1 MQSLTL
7 NLLGKSTECCFK
19 TLIYSILLV
28 GTTEC
33 CFKTLIV
40 LILWE

>member
-7 NLLGKSTECCFK
+7 NLLGKSTECCSK

-28 GTTEC
+28 GSA
-33 CFKTLIV
+33 LPIP
-40 LILWE
+40 LPIPLSNPG

>member
-28 GTTEC
+28 GSA
-33 CFKTLIV
+33 LPIP
-40 LILWE
+40 LSNPG